1 MKMTEDFGK
10 KTEPASVVE
19 ENSGLSTTA
28 NDIENLL
35 HVIDESLDELRDKV
49 DDRSH
54 AVPVNQAGS
63 EAEDRPVAETQEE
76 RIDTTQTDKLN
87 TDTGSIDDL
96 LADLADEL
104 IEEEAK
110 PAPSAASLP
119 RPENALAVGVDQES
133 IEETEKEIDSL
144 LADMETSLEA
154 SPPDSAGSE
163 SVGGGTAAV
172 SPAALPVES
181 ESEPPASGDIDS
193 LLDSLTAE
201 MDNLNAETAIPD
213 ATAPSSGPEPEI
225 AQAAAAVA
233 SPAASASA
241 SAPAQAADPLQTI
254 EAEEEV
260 KLPASGKTGSPLPI
274 PPMEEKQILEEAPT
288 TDTPAGESEHLPAPG
303 PDAGPSLPMPM
314 PARMLVYSLTTI
326 NKPFGF
332 LSDTVRDTL
341 GIVGICTCLICLI
354 LMAVII
360 LA

>member
-1 MKMTEDFGK
+1 MTEDLGK
-10 KTEPASVVE
+10 KTEPTSVNE
-19 ENSGLSTTA
+19 ENPGLSTSA
-28 NDIENLL
+28 DEIENLL

-54 AVPVNQAGS
+54 AVPVIQGGS

-76 RIDTTQTDKLN
+76 RIDATQTDKLN

-119 RPENALAVGVDQES
+119 WPENALAVGIDQES
-133 IEETEKEIDSL
+133 ITETEKEIDSL
-144 LADMETSLEA
+144 LADLETGLEA
-154 SPPDSAGSE
+154 SPSDSAGSE

-172 SPAALPVES
+172 SPVVHPVES

-193 LLDSLTAE
+193 LLNSLTAE
-201 MDNLNAETAIPD
+201 MDNQNAETAIPD
-213 ATAPSSGPEPEI
+213 AAAPSSGPEPEI

-233 SPAASASA
+233 SPAAST
-241 SAPAQAADPLQTI
+241 PPQAADPLQTT
-254 EAEEEV
+254 ETEEEV
-260 KLPASGKTGSPLPI
+260 KLPASGKTGSLLPI
-274 PPMEEKQILEEAPT
+274 PPMEEKQILEEEPT
-288 TDTPAGESEHLPAPG
+288 TDIPAGESEHLPAPG

>member
-1 MKMTEDFGK
+1 MTEDFGK

-19 ENSGLSTTA
+19 ENPGLSTTT

-54 AVPVNQAGS
+54 AVPVNQSGS
-63 EAEDRPVAETQEE
+63 EAEDRPVAETPEE
-76 RIDTTQTDKLN
+76 RIDTPQTDQLN

-96 LADLADEL
+96 LAGLADEL

-110 PAPSAASLP
+110 PVSPAASLP
-119 RPENALAVGVDQES
+119 RPENAPAVGVDQES
-133 IEETEKEIDSL
+133 IAETEKEIDSL
-144 LADMETSLEA
+144 LADLETGLEA

-172 SPAALPVES
+172 SPAAHPVES
-181 ESEPPASGDIDS
+181 ESEPPASDDIDS
-193 LLDSLTAE
+193 LLNSLTAE

-213 ATAPSSGPEPEI
+213 ATASSSGPEPEI
-225 AQAAAAVA
+225 AQAAAVA
-233 SPAASASA
+233 SPADP
-241 SAPAQAADPLQTI
+241 APPQAADPLQTI

-260 KLPASGKTGSPLPI
+260 NLPAGGKPGSPLPI
-274 PPMEEKQILEEAPT
+274 PPMEEKQILEEEPT
-288 TDTPAGESEHLPAPG
+288 TDTPAGESERLPAPD
-303 PDAGPSLPMPM
+303 PDAGPNLAMPM

-354 LMAVII
+354 LIAVII